1 MIIIF
6 MTVKKSI
13 KKDFSIIH
21 KFKWTNIKS
30 SLIINKFIVM
40 TFYEIKNKSGTW
52 GRLRK
57 GLQIPMDG
65 LTDWQTDGGPI
76 LKLIYFTK

>member
-1 MIIIF
+1 MKMRSLTVMIIIF

-30 SLIINKFIVM
+30 SLIMNK
-40 TFYEIKNKSGTW
+40 
-52 GRLRK
+52 
-57 GLQIPMDG
+57 
-65 LTDWQTDGGPI
+65 
-76 LKLIYFTK
+76 